1 MLDDDL
7 DGDVDKAKADEVD
20 KDKDS
25 PRLMEL
31 ARTGLVLNQSYVQQ
45 VCTPSRAA
53 LLTGR

>member
-7 DGDVDKAKADEVD
+7 DGDVDKATADEVD